1 MKDEM
6 KGPGVSLVGA
16 GPGDPG
22 LITVRGMRRLA
33 AADVVLYDHRVHER
47 LLRLAR
53 ADAERIDVG
62 PAAPRAM
69 EQDAISMLIAEKA
82 REGKA
87 IVHLKW
93 GDPFFFDS
101 GGKEALFLHE
111 QGIAFEVIPGIPA
124 GLAAP
129 SYAGVPVTYPGGG
142 DALTFVRGGEGETD
156 ELPHVD
162 WGRLAALDGT
172 IVCYAGARQLA
183 GVLKNLLAHGRP
195 ETDSVALIFD
205 GTLPDQRTLEGT
217 LGELA
222 VAVASDPPS
231 KASILVVGPVARL
244 REHLRWFDDRPLF
257 GRRIVVTRSREQS
270 LELIELLEELGAE
283 PIAAPAIRIAPPL
296 DVEAVD
302 RAIAELARFDW
313 LIFTSA
319 NGVDHF
325 MHRILEGP
333 GDVRDLKGVRICT
346 VGPSTAGRLNR
357 FGIKVDLM
365 PAEFRADAI
374 LDALGTQGPIAGQRF
389 LLPRGDIAR
398 DMLGD
403 ELRKAGAAEVMELTA
418 YRTLHDAG
426 SRNGDPD
433 IYRMLLDRKI
443 DAVTFTSASTVRNF
457 VKMLGEEPA
466 ADLLKDTVVASIGP
480 VTAEAAQ
487 MLGIST
493 TVMPAQYTI
502 PALVESLV
510 EHFRGRGSE
519 ARGQV
524 PEARGQLRS

>member
-1 MKDEM
+1 
-6 KGPGVSLVGA
+6 
-16 GPGDPG
+16 
-22 LITVRGMRRLA
+22 MRRLA

-93 GDPFFFDS
+93 GDPYFFDS

-111 QGIAFEVIPGIPA
+111 QGIAFEIVPGIPA

-129 SYAGVPVTYPGGG
+129 GYAGVPLTYPGGG
-142 DALTFVRGGEGETD
+142 DTVTFVRGGEGETD
-156 ELPHVD
+156 ELPQVE
-162 WGRLAALDGT
+162 WARLAALDGT

-183 GVLKNLLAHGRP
+183 GVLRNLRANGRP
-195 ETDSVALIFD
+195 DSDSVVLIFE
-205 GTLPDQRTLEGT
+205 GTLPNQRIIEGT
-217 LGELA
+217 LGQLA
-222 VAVASDPPS
+222 DATASDPPPS
-231 KASILVVGPVARL
+231 ASILVVGTVARL
-244 REHLRWFDDRPLF
+244 RQHLRWFDDRPLF

-270 LELIELLEELGAE
+270 AELIELLEELGAE

-296 DVEAVD
+296 DVAAVD
-302 RAIAELARFDW
+302 RTITELDTFDW

-325 MHRILEGP
+325 MHRLLEGP
-333 GDVRDLKGVRICT
+333 GDVRDLKGLRICT
-346 VGPSTAGRLNR
+346 VGPSTAGRLHR

-365 PAEFRADAI
+365 PAEFRAEAI
-374 LDALGTQGPIAGQRF
+374 LDALRSQGPIAGKRF
-389 LLPRGDIAR
+389 LLPRADIAR
-398 DMLGD
+398 ELLGD
-403 ELRKAGAAEVMELTA
+403 ELRKAGAAEVVELTV
-418 YRTLHDAG
+418 YRTLQDPG

-433 IYRMLLDRKI
+433 IYRMLLDRQI

-466 ADLLKDTVVASIGP
+466 ADLLKETVVASIGP

-487 MLGIST
+487 ALGIAT
-493 TVMPAQYTI
+493 TVMPMQYTI
-502 PALVESLV
+502 PALVEALV
-510 EHFRGRGSE
+510 EHFK
-519 ARGQV
+519 GQV
-524 PEARGQLRS
+524 PEASARVET